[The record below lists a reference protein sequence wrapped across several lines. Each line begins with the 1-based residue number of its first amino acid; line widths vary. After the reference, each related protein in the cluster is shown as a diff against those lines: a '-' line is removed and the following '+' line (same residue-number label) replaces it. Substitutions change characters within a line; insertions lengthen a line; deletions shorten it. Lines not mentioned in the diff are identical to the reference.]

1 MEYGTMTKTLVV
13 SLGKAGELT
22 VDIAKLEKSPAVME
36 YIFNYGLKQ
45 MLNDVHAS
53 EKDAAAKMGLS
64 QKKLDS
70 LYRGEVA
77 QARASGGDPVKRE
90 MRAMAEND
98 VKNAA
103 KAAGIKLANV
113 PKDKLAAAIDGQLAK
128 NEAKYRKAAEAKLAI
143 KAEAAPAMDL
153 NELLGLGEAPS
164 TDEIDH

>member
-1 MEYGTMTKTLVV
+1 MTKTLEV
-13 SLGKAGELT
+13 SLGKAGSIV
-22 VDIAKLEKSPAVME
+22 VDVAKLEKSPAVME

-53 EKDAAAKMGLS
+53 EKDAAAKLGLS

-77 QARASGGDPVKRE
+77 QARVSGGDPVKRE
-90 MRAMAEND
+90 MRAMAEED

-103 KAAGIKLANV
+103 RAAGMKLSAIDKKKLAEIIE
-113 PKDKLAAAIDGQLAK
+113 AQMAK

-143 KAEAAPAMDL
+143 KVEAAPVMDL
-153 NELLGLGEAPS
+153 AELLGLGETPS
-164 TDEIDH
+164 TEEIDH